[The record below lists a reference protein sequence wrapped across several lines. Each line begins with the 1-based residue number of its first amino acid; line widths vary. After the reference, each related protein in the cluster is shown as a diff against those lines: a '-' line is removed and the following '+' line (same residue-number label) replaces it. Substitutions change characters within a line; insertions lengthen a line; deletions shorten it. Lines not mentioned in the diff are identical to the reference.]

1 MSNLTEMKNAFRIKS
16 RYVRRIKLLA
26 TIGWNQSPTS
36 NVIDQQYRTW
46 TWQDERK
53 IPNSSL
59 KMVRRRRWTASVDS
73 STHSLMVSH
82 DISLWAYTRSF
93 RLLFLC
99 GIFTVVIAVALAAS
113 CCCRLC
119 PMCFSIYH
127 PSYIDLNL
135 TIFLIGFRN
144 WKMLPLKIN
153 LRLLAN
159 RLFTKFCQ
167 RDFYTNWNI
176 HYQVAR
182 NQCNASVSYHL
193 IAGVIF
199 HLN

>member
-46 TWQDERK
+46 TWPDERK

-82 DISLWAYTRSF
+82 DISLWAYTRFVYFFCVAFLRS
-93 RLLFLC
+93 LLL
-99 GIFTVVIAVALAAS
+99 LLLLLLS
-113 CCCRLC
+113 
-119 PMCFSIYH
+119 PMSDVLFYLSSIIYWFELNNFS
-127 PSYIDLNL
+127 
-135 TIFLIGFRN
+135 
-144 WKMLPLKIN
+144 
-153 LRLLAN
+153 N
-159 RLFTKFCQ
+159 RLSELE
-167 RDFYTNWNI
+167 N
-176 HYQVAR
+176 VAAQ
-182 NQCNASVSYHL
+182 N
-193 IAGVIF
+193 
-199 HLN
+199 

>member
-46 TWQDERK
+46 TWQDKRK

-73 STHSLMVSH
+73 GTHSLMVSH
-82 DISLWAYTRSF
+82 DISLWACTRF
-93 RLLFLC
+93 VYFFCVAFLLSLLLLMSPISDVLF
-99 GIFTVVIAVALAAS
+99 
-113 CCCRLC
+113 
-119 PMCFSIYH
+119 YH

-144 WKMLPLKIN
+144 CKMLPFKIN
-153 LRLLAN
+153 LRLLAIGFPPN
-159 RLFTKFCQ
+159 SANVTFTQTETLPSGTKSM
-167 RDFYTNWNI
+167 
-176 HYQVAR
+176 
-182 NQCNASVSYHL
+182 QCFGFISFDCWCHFSSQLTTDAY
-193 IAGVIF
+193 
-199 HLN
+199 